1 MKKVIFI
8 SSLIICV
15 LIVLT
20 GCGDIGKVNEK
31 NITEDLS
38 GKTIIV
44 SDNNISSKFDFTKLK
59 KPEIKGFKVT
69 KESLN
74 KDSKQDIIYGQLKL
88 SYTKND
94 NNTGAV
100 VKYDANGQVKIT
112 YNYYDKAWIIDK
124 VEASELNN
132 WKINS
137 SNVSYMALPDMNVTS
152 DNITKDFGNDGSGIQ
167 TISNIKTSNDVPSRK
182 EYVEFD
188 ASRDS
193 SGVKSN
199 EHWKF
204 TYHYSDAEKKWS
216 LESKQNTSKSIVST
230 PSNNANTSSST
241 ATSNNGNSNNTDAN
255 NSSTNGSLTEA
266 QALNL
271 LNQKEGSEFTIVPG
285 EDQGGIQNYQGKQCY
300 SFFMSD
306 KNTPQDTTFYVE
318 ISTGKIY
325 NEVGGEV
332 N

>member
-20 GCGDIGKVNEK
+20 GCGDIGKVNGK
-31 NITEDLS
+31 NITKDLI
-38 GKTIIV
+38 GKTIII

-112 YNYYDKAWIIDK
+112 YNYYDKAWTIDK
-124 VEASELNN
+124 VEAAELNN
-132 WKINS
+132 WKITS
-137 SNVSYMALPDMNVTS
+137 SNVSYMALPNMNVTS
-152 DNITKDFGNDGSGIQ
+152 DSITKDFGNDGSGVQ

-230 PSNNANTSSST
+230 PSNNTNTSSST
-241 ATSNNGNSNNTDAN
+241 ATSNNGNSNNQNTA
-255 NSSTNGSLTEA
+255 SKTPLTRD
-266 QALNL
+266 QAKNI
-271 LNQKEGSEFTIVPG
+271 LNQKEGSQFVLLDDSMQDTGVEQWNG
-285 EDQGGIQNYQGKQCY
+285 MQCY
-300 SFFMSD
+300 DFLMNEKD
-306 KNTPQDTTFYVE
+306 VPKDTTFYVD
-318 ISTGKIY
+318 INTGKVY
-325 NEVGGEV
+325 NEVGGEM